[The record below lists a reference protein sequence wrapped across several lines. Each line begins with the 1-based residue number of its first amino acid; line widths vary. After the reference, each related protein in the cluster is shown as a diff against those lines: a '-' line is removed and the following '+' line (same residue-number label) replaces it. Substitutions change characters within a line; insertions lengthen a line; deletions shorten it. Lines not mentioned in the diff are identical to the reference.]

1 MARITRLSR
10 EDLGPDDQRRFDHIV
25 ELRGSAGGLYG
36 LLLNS
41 PELAD
46 RVAATEAYLRF
57 ECDLPDSLK
66 EVAILATA
74 QSIKS
79 QYEYAAH
86 ARLSRQA
93 GVPEGVIRAIAHG
106 DDVPEASTEEQ
117 AAICYVR
124 ELVQDLKVSDS
135 TFNTASELFGAQGVV
150 DLTVLVG
157 HYIFIGQFLAALEV
171 ELAPGVTPELT
182 V

>member
-1 MARITRLSR
+1 MARLTRLTR
-10 EDLGPDDQRRFDHIV
+10 EDLGPEDQHRFDHIV

-41 PELAD
+41 PGLAD
-46 RVAATEAYLRF
+46 RVAATEAYIRF
-57 ECDLPDSLK
+57 ECGLPNTLK

-74 QSIKS
+74 ESIKS
-79 QYEYAAH
+79 QYEFAAH

-106 DDVPEASTEEQ
+106 EDVPEASTEEQ
-117 AAICYVR
+117 AAIRYAR
-124 ELVQDLKVSDS
+124 ELVKDLKVSEG
-135 TFNTASELFGAQGVV
+135 TFNAATELFGAQGVV

-157 HYIFIGQFLAALEV
+157 HYIFIGQFLAAFQV
-171 ELAPGVTPELT
+171 ELAPGVTPELPL
-182 V
+182 

>member
-1 MARITRLSR
+1 M
-10 EDLGPDDQRRFDHIV
+10 
-25 ELRGSAGGLYG
+25 
-36 LLLNS
+36 
-41 PELAD
+41 
-46 RVAATEAYLRF
+46 
-57 ECDLPDSLK
+57 
-66 EVAILATA
+66 AILATA

-171 ELAPGVTPELT
+171 ELAPGVTPELP